1 VSWLSRI
8 AGGRRRRSATATAA
22 VDDLFRSLLLH
33 VDPEPLAASAVARFS
48 ELADC
53 DAVALF
59 LIDAERG
66 DLCLN
71 ASTGMWPSRFLE
83 SRWPCADGL
92 ARWLSINEQPL
103 LVNQDAEVVD
113 DLSRSE
119 AAALRASGAAVIIPL
134 EAANRLTGFL
144 CFGPTRAAT
153 GWTSEEA
160 RRVATLAVP
169 AALAFEHA
177 VLVREAESRLRR
189 LYRAERLATAG
200 TIAAGLAHEIRN
212 PLTAIR
218 SGIQMVRDQSGEA
231 DDTVEVLDEVIHEV
245 DRIDRLV
252 GGLLMFAR
260 APRASFGEVDMVDV
274 VSRALALVE
283 AQARR
288 RGLALEVDLPP
299 QMPLWGD
306 AGQLEQVVLN
316 LLLNAVEA
324 GGDGTV
330 AVSLTATGDQP
341 GSKVGRLTV
350 KDCGPGIAAEHSDRV
365 FDPFF
370 TTKRDGSGLGLP
382 ISFQIVRRHGGELT
396 LSAAPEGGTVA
407 TVKLPQVLEVGCR
420 S

>member
-1 VSWLSRI
+1 MSWI
-8 AGGRRRRSATATAA
+8 PRRHRSATAAAA

-33 VDPEPLAASAVARFS
+33 VDPEPLAESAVARFS
-48 ELADC
+48 ELAAC
-53 DAVALF
+53 EAVALF

-71 ASTGMWPSRFLE
+71 ASTGSWPGLFLD
-83 SRWPCADGL
+83 SRWDSDDGL

-103 LVNQDAEVVD
+103 LVDQDAEVVE
-113 DLSRSE
+113 DLPRSE
-119 AAALRASGAAVIIPL
+119 ATVLRDSGAAVVIPL

-153 GWTSEEA
+153 GWTGEEA

-218 SGIQMVRDQSGEA
+218 SGIQMVRDQGSAA
-231 DDTVEVLDEVIHEV
+231 DDTIEVLDEVIHEV

-252 GGLLMFAR
+252 GGLLTFAR

-274 VSRALALVE
+274 VSRGIALVE
-283 AQARR
+283 ARARR
-288 RGLALEVDLPP
+288 RGLSLEADLPP

-324 GGDGTV
+324 SSDGTV
-330 AVSLTATGDQP
+330 AVSLTVTGSDP
-341 GSKVGRLTV
+341 GAQV
-350 KDCGPGIAAEHSDRV
+350 KLEVRDSGPGIPAEHSDRV

-370 TTKRDGSGLGLP
+370 TTKREGSGLGLP
-382 ISFQIVRRHGGELT
+382 ISFQIVRRHGGDLT
-396 LSAAPEGGTVA
+396 LAAAPEGGTMA
-407 TVKLPQVLEVGCR
+407 TVMLPQTREVGCR

>member
-1 VSWLSRI
+1 VSWLSWI
-8 AGGRRRRSATATAA
+8 PGRRQRRSATAAVA

-33 VDPEPLAASAVARFS
+33 VDPEPLAASAVARFR
-48 ELADC
+48 ELAGC

-71 ASTGMWPSRFLE
+71 ASTGPWPDLLVD
-83 SRWPCADGL
+83 SRWDRDDGL
-92 ARWLSINEQPL
+92 ARWLSINERPMM
-103 LVNQDAEVVD
+103 VDQDAEVID
-113 DLSRSE
+113 DLPRAE
-119 AAALRASGAAVIIPL
+119 AAVLRASGTAVIVPL

-144 CFGPTRAAT
+144 CFGPTRSAT
-153 GWTSEEA
+153 GWTREA
-160 RRVATLAVP
+160 TRRVATLAVP

-177 VLVREAESRLRR
+177 ALVREAESRLRR

-218 SGIQMVRDQSGEA
+218 SGIQMVRDQSSAA
-231 DDTVEVLDEVIHEV
+231 DTSEVLDEVIQEV

-260 APRASFGEVDMVDV
+260 APRASFGELDMVDV
-274 VSRALALVE
+274 VSRGLALVE
-283 AQARR
+283 ARARR
-288 RGLALEVDLPP
+288 QGLRLEAELPA
-299 QMPLWGD
+299 QLPLWGD

-316 LLLNAVEA
+316 LLLNAIEA
-324 GGDGTV
+324 SSDGRVT
-330 AVSLTATGDQP
+330 VSLAIVGGEP
-341 GSKVGRLTV
+341 GTQV
-350 KDCGPGIAAEHSDRV
+350 KLEVRDSGPGIPAEHSDRV

-370 TTKRDGSGLGLP
+370 TTKREGSGLGLP
-382 ISFQIVRRHGGELT
+382 ISFQIVRRHGGELSLT
-396 LSAAPEGGTVA
+396 PAPGGGTVA
-407 TVKLPQVLEVGCR
+407 TVILPQARELGCR